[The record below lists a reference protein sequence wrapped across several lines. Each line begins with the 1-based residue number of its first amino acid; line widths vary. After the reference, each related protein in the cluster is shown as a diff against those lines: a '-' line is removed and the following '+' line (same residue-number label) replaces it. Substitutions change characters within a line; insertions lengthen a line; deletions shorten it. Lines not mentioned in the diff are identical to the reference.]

1 MNDILTVI
9 KAVELSEEYL
19 RKKGIDEARAN
30 AELMLAEILH
40 CKRLDLYL
48 QFDRPLNEK
57 EKQVYREWLQRRANG
72 EPLQYI
78 TGNVEFYG
86 LKLKVNS
93 SVLIPRPET
102 ELLVEKIIKDNR
114 ESKGLKILD
123 VGTGSGNIAI
133 ALEINLDS
141 ANVTSI
147 DISKEAI
154 ETATENAKNNS
165 ATERLTFENIDIFD
179 EGAIS
184 KLNSF
189 DIIVSNPPYVP
200 EEEMENLQKEI
211 KDFEPVEAVT
221 DGADGLRFFTRIVEA
236 SEKLLKQN
244 GKIYFEVGE
253 GEAEKVAAILKENNF
268 LNIEI
273 INDYNGI
280 PRIVKGEKS

>member
-141 ANVTSI
+141 ADVTSI

-236 SEKLLKQN
+236 SENLLRQN
-244 GKIYFEVGE
+244 GRIYFEVGE
-253 GEAEKVAAILKENNF
+253 GEAEKVVAILKENNF